1 MRKQLFAV
9 LSFTA
14 CLVGCNQSLEISP
27 EIQEAGVYAT
37 IQQPESPVSVK
48 SLNWGDSKLAFTWA
62 EGENVVV
69 FGDGDAAMFR
79 TVTAGAAESKL
90 ESKGFKLQDGV
101 SYYACIPAYTMGFN
115 ASVSA
120 VPVSFTGQRQLAN
133 NNSDHLKYY
142 DYACASATKAEG
154 TNALSFELKNQ
165 VSWIV
170 LEHNF
175 ASAVENVVSFSIS
188 CADADCFAASGYLDV
203 VNSTFTAQKMAGE
216 IKLALGEEGGTG
228 LSFQAGETFRG
239 FITVAPVD
247 LTGKTLAI
255 KANLADGTVLDLGTI
270 AAGGAIVANKPQVIM
285 TSGTKAAVASVGGVE
300 YATVQAA
307 MAAVKDGETVTLTTD
322 ALTEKVSIDK
332 SVTIDLNGK
341 TLTNDTDDVFKVTKD
356 GLTVIF
362 QNGNIVSNKYGG
374 LFFNQGLKN
383 ENITFN
389 NCNVTGVE
397 GAIATSTLTG
407 STITINGGTFV
418 SSNNA
423 VILTNGNSREGE
435 PNTIIIN
442 GGTFKGQM
450 SDEAYGRGSIACG
463 IYAAWKDNIIVN
475 DGTFDIERGVG
486 VLCRGGKVSIKGGVF
501 TTSDPDKKTGCVGD
515 SKIVVPCQTVY
526 VDKDAKYPDYKNA
539 AIEISG
545 GQFSDDACKSYLAEN
560 HTVKRNKTIYT
571 VEANSISLNG
581 TTYSSLQEAIDAAVD
596 GQPLTFYNDVITNAF
611 SIPKGKHIQFRMNGR
626 TVTVKG
632 SATGG
637 GVVLNGDLTIAG
649 TGSFGDATG
658 ESVGYLFN
666 INDATLTIEEGC
678 EATFQCGLS
687 CIQMQSSSAKA
698 IINGGKWIGGEYGG
712 KYWTINK
719 IDAYKDSQI
728 LISGGQFYKFNPSDV
743 QIENPVEN
751 WVNDGYVA
759 VQNGDWYEVVTLE
772 EKNTREIEKTLSVNN
787 ATATISEDVK
797 TNCISLSGRNTTIK
811 LENGAVISGSGQG
824 GKTGDVI
831 LTGKDLNLKGQGKIV
846 STVVSDEK
854 KSQST
859 AINVTNGTVNIYDGI
874 EVDGGNGCD
883 GNYAVKI
890 VKGTVNIHGGYFHS
904 APKKEGDVTEVI
916 YLASAYAYSSKCY
929 LNIYGGVFESGGDPK
944 YLINCQDN
952 YRSKCHIK
960 IMGGIFVGF
969 NPANNTAEGA
979 NTNWV
984 PDGYVSTQTTYNGK
998 TAWEVKK
1005 K

>member
-1 MRKQLFAV
+1 MKKQFFAV
-9 LSFTA
+9 MSFTA

-48 SLNWGDSKLAFTWA
+48 SLNWGDSKLAFTWS

-188 CADADCFAASGYLDV
+188 CADADCFAASGSLDV
-203 VNSTFTAQKMAGE
+203 ANSTFTAQKMASE

-270 AAGGAIVANKPQVIM
+270 AAGGTIVANKPQVIR

-307 MAAVKDGETVTLTTD
+307 MAAVKDGETMTLVSDVKSGEGLFLAAGNKNFTIDLSGHTLESTANAGSTGTKNQVMHFEKGNTIVIKNGTIAAEAGNKTTKFIIQNY
-322 ALTEKVSIDK
+322 ANLTLED
-332 SVTIDLNGK
+332 VTIDAANLNYPGQVCYAMSNNCGNVLLK
-341 TLTNDTDDVFKVTKD
+341 GNTSIINVPKGAVALDACKYASYEKPTVTLSTTGTIGGTIELTGGDLVLGADLNVTESIVGREGAASTISLNKYKIYAPNTAVYNENGTLNITGSGTGGIVSEKHVGVMVGNNTKTTLTKCKVT
-356 GLTVIF
+356 GL
-362 QNGNIVSNKYGG
+362 
-374 LFFNQGLKN
+374 
-383 ENITFN
+383 
-389 NCNVTGVE
+389 E
-397 GAIATSTLTG
+397 GAVATGKATG
-407 STITINGGTFV
+407 ASIIINEGTYTATD
-418 SSNNA
+418 NA
-423 VILTNGNSREGE
+423 VIAGNGSVRDGE
-435 PNTIIIN
+435 PNTIELTKAIL
-442 GGTFKGQM
+442 T
-450 SDEAYGRGSIACG
+450 GSIKSPGYIACG
-463 IYAAWKDNIIVN
+463 VYAPWKDNIILNAVAIN
-475 DGTFDIERGVG
+475 VTNGVG
-486 VLCRGGKVSIKGGVF
+486 VLVRGGKVVIKDTLNKYPRKITVTG
-501 TTSDPDKKTGCVGD
+501 TTSGWVGDNKNLIECKTLVVDKAAKYSDWENATIEVEAGDYSDDCAKEFLIAEKGLAERNGRYVVVNETIPTTAEEFETAFNKAGVITTVNKNLEVGCVSAG
-515 SKIVVPCQTVY
+515 
-526 VDKDAKYPDYKNA
+526 KNH
-539 AIEISG
+539 ILNL
-545 GQFSDDACKSYLAEN
+545 SDD
-560 HTVKRNKTIYT
+560 
-571 VEANSISLNG
+571 
-581 TTYSSLQEAIDAAVD
+581 
-596 GQPLTFYNDVITNAF
+596 
-611 SIPKGKHIQFRMNGR
+611 
-626 TVTVKG
+626 
-632 SATGG
+632 
-637 GVVLNGDLTIAG
+637 
-649 TGSFGDATG
+649 
-658 ESVGYLFN
+658 
-666 INDATLTIEEGC
+666 
-678 EATFQCGLS
+678 
-687 CIQMQSSSAKA
+687 
-698 IINGGKWIGGEYGG
+698 
-712 KYWTINK
+712 
-719 IDAYKDSQI
+719 
-728 LISGGQFYKFNPSDV
+728 
-743 QIENPVEN
+743 
-751 WVNDGYVA
+751 
-759 VQNGDWYEVVTLE
+759 
-772 EKNTREIEKTLSVNN
+772 
-787 ATATISEDVK
+787 
-797 TNCISLSGRNTTIK
+797 
-811 LENGAVISGSGQG
+811 AVISGSGQASG
-824 GKTGDVI
+824 TVREVI
-831 LTGKDLNLKGQGKIV
+831 LTSNSLDIKGQGKIV
-846 STVVSDEK
+846 STISNDMK
-854 KSQST
+854 NSQST
-859 AINVTNGTVNIYDGI
+859 ALRVGGGTVNIYDGV
-874 EVDGGNGCD
+874 ELDGGNGCD
-883 GNYAVKI
+883 GNYAIKI
-890 VKGTVNIHGGYFHS
+890 VKGTVNIYGGYFHS
-904 APKKEGDVTEVI
+904 APKTEGDATEVI
-916 YLASAYAYSSKCY
+916 YLNPLTNSSTCILK
-929 LNIYGGVFESGGDPK
+929 IYGGVFESGGDPE
-944 YLINCQDN
+944 YLINCQDD

-984 PDGYVSTQTTYNGK
+984 PDGYVSTQTSYNGK

>member
-27 EIQEAGVYAT
+27 EIKEAGVYAT

-133 NNSDHLKYY
+133 NNSEHLKYY

-175 ASAVENVVSFSIS
+175 ALAVENVVSFSIS
-188 CADADCFAASGYLDV
+188 CADADCFAASGSLDV
-203 VNSTFTAQKMAGE
+203 TNSTFTAQKMAGE

-270 AAGGAIVANKPQVIM
+270 AAEGAIVANKPQVIR

-307 MAAVKDGETVTLTTD
+307 MAAVKDGETVTLVSDVKSDEGLFLAAGNKNFTIDLSGHTLESTANAGSTGTKNQVMHFEKGNTIVIKNGTIAAEAGNKTTKFIIQNY
-322 ALTEKVSIDK
+322 ANLTLED
-332 SVTIDLNGK
+332 VTIDAANLNYPGQVCYAMSNNCGNVLLK
-341 TLTNDTDDVFKVTKD
+341 GNTSIINVPKGAVALDACKYASYEKPIVTLSTTGTIGGTIELSGGDLVLGADLNVTEPIVARYEATSTITLKSHKIIAPKTVIYNENATLEVKGSGSIVSEKYVGVMVGSNTKTTLTNCK
-356 GLTVIF
+356 
-362 QNGNIVSNKYGG
+362 
-374 LFFNQGLKN
+374 
-383 ENITFN
+383 
-389 NCNVTGVE
+389 VE
-397 GAIATSTLTG
+397 GLEGAVATGKATGASIVIDGGTYTATDNAVISGNGSVREGDPNTIEIKNAILTG
-407 STITINGGTFV
+407 SIKTPG
-418 SSNNA
+418 
-423 VILTNGNSREGE
+423 
-435 PNTIIIN
+435 
-442 GGTFKGQM
+442 
-450 SDEAYGRGSIACG
+450 YIACG
-463 IYAAWKDNIIVN
+463 VYAPWKDNIILNAVPIN
-475 DGTFDIERGVG
+475 IINGVG
-486 VLCRGGKVSIKGGVF
+486 VLVRGGKVVIKNTISTNDKMITVTG
-501 TTSDPDKKTGCVGD
+501 TTAGWVGD
-515 SKIVVPCQTVY
+515 NKNLIECKTLV
-526 VDKDAKYPDYKNA
+526 VDKAAKYSDWENATIEVEAGDY
-539 AIEISG
+539 
-545 GQFSDDACKSYLAEN
+545 SDDCAKEFLIAGKGLAE
-560 HTVKRNKTIYT
+560 RNGRYVVVNETIP
-571 VEANSISLNG
+571 
-581 TTYSSLQEAIDAAVD
+581 TTPEEFETAFNEE
-596 GQPLTFYNDVITNAF
+596 GVIT
-611 SIPKGKHIQFRMNGR
+611 
-626 TVTVKG
+626 TVNQNFEV
-632 SATGG
+632 SC
-637 GVVLNGDLTIAG
+637 VIAG
-649 TGSFGDATG
+649 KNHI
-658 ESVGYLFN
+658 LN
-666 INDATLTIEEGC
+666 
-678 EATFQCGLS
+678 LS
-687 CIQMQSSSAKA
+687 
-698 IINGGKWIGGEYGG
+698 
-712 KYWTINK
+712 
-719 IDAYKDSQI
+719 D
-728 LISGGQFYKFNPSDV
+728 
-743 QIENPVEN
+743 
-751 WVNDGYVA
+751 
-759 VQNGDWYEVVTLE
+759 
-772 EKNTREIEKTLSVNN
+772 
-787 ATATISEDVK
+787 
-797 TNCISLSGRNTTIK
+797 
-811 LENGAVISGSGQG
+811 GAVISGSGHNSSNLA
-824 GKTGDVI
+824 KDVI
-831 LTGKDLNLKGQGKIV
+831 VTSKGLDIKGNGKIV
-846 STVVSDEK
+846 STIVNDTE

-859 AINVTNGTVNIYDGI
+859 ALKVGGGTVNIYDGV
-874 EVDGGNGCD
+874 ELDGGNGCD
-883 GNYAVKI
+883 GNYAIKI
-890 VKGTVNIHGGYFHS
+890 VNGTVNIYGGYFHS
-904 APKKEGDVTEVI
+904 APKTEGDATEVI
-916 YLASAYAYSSKCY
+916 YLEAGRAYTCN
-929 LNIYGGVFESGGDPK
+929 LNIYDGVFESGGDPK
-944 YLINCQDN
+944 YLINCRDA
-952 YRSKCHIK
+952 YSFKCHIQIK
-960 IMGGIFVGF
+960 GGTFVGF

>member
-9 LSFTA
+9 LSITA

-37 IQQPESPVSVK
+37 IQQPESPISVK

-90 ESKGFKLQDGV
+90 ESKGFKLQDSV
-101 SYYACIPAYTMGFN
+101 SYYACIPAYAMGFN

-188 CADADCFAASGYLDV
+188 CADADCFAASGSLDV
-203 VNSTFTAQKMAGE
+203 TNSTFTAQKMAGKIE
-216 IKLALGEEGGTG
+216 LALGEEGGTG

-307 MAAVKDGETVTLTTD
+307 MAAVKDGETVTL
-322 ALTEKVSIDK
+322 VSDVNTSSQTILVDK
-332 SVTIDLNGK
+332 NTIIDLNGK
-341 TLTNDTDDVFKVTKD
+341 TITGDKQVVMVNADGITLNILNGKVVSAKQYAVGVGSRGGKLVLTNC
-356 GLTVIF
+356 
-362 QNGNIVSNKYGG
+362 
-374 LFFNQGLKN
+374 
-383 ENITFN
+383 EIT
-389 NCNVTGVE
+389 GQE
-397 GAIATSTLTG
+397 GAVGAPSSATG
-407 STITINGGTFV
+407 CTIEINGGVYTGID
-418 SSNNA
+418 NA
-423 VILTNGNSREGE
+423 VIAGNGTNREGD
-435 PNTIIIN
+435 PNHIIIN
-442 GGTFKGQM
+442 DGKFV
-450 SDEAYGRGSIACG
+450 GRIQTAGYIACG
-463 IYAAWKDNIIVN
+463 IYAPWKDIITVN
-475 DGTFDIERGVG
+475 GGEFDIENGVG
-486 VLCRGGKVSIKGGVF
+486 VLCRGGQVYINGGTF
-501 TTSDPDKKTGCVGD
+501 TTTDPNKALGKVGD
-515 SKIVVPCQTVY
+515 SRVVVPCQTVY
-526 VDKDAKYPDYKNA
+526 VDKDSSYPDYKNA

-560 HTVKRNKTIYT
+560 HTVKQNKSIYT
-571 VEANSISLNG
+571 VEANRIYLNG

-611 SIPKGKHIQFRMNGR
+611 SISKGKHIQFRMNGK

-632 SATGG
+632 SASGG
-637 GVVLNGDLTIAG
+637 GVVLNGDLTIS
-649 TGSFGDATG
+649 GSGFFGDATG

-698 IINGGKWIGGEYGG
+698 IINGGEWIGGEYGG
-712 KYWTINK
+712 KYWTIKK

-728 LISGGQFYKFNPSDV
+728 LISGGRFYKFNPSDV

-772 EKNTREIEKTLSVNN
+772 EKNTKEIEKTLSVNN

-797 TNCISLSGRNTTIK
+797 TNCIYPTGKNTTIM

-831 LTGKDLNLKGQGKIV
+831 LTGKGLNLKGQGKIV

-890 VKGTVNIHGGYFHS
+890 VKGTVNIYGGYFHS
-904 APKKEGDVTEVI
+904 APKTEGDATEVI
-916 YLASAYAYSSKCY
+916 YLASAYAASSSCY

-944 YLINCQDN
+944 YLINCN
-952 YRSKCHIK
+952 GYYISKCHVK
-960 IMGGIFVGF
+960 IMGGTFVGF
-969 NPANNTAEGA
+969 NPADNTADGEH
-979 NTNWV
+979 TNYV
-984 PDGYVSTQTTYNGK
+984 PDGYVSTQITYNGK

>member
-90 ESKGFKLQDGV
+90 ESKGFKLQDSV

-188 CADADCFAASGYLDV
+188 CAGADCFAASGSLNV
-203 VNSTFTAQKMAGE
+203 TNSTFTAQKMASE

-270 AAGGAIVANKPQVIM
+270 AAGGAIVANKPQVIR

-307 MAAVKDGETVTLTTD
+307 MAAVKDGETVTLVSDVKSDEGLFLAAGNKNFTIDLSGHTFESTANAGSTGTKNQVMHFEKGNTIVIKNGTIAAEAGNKTTKFIIQNY
-322 ALTEKVSIDK
+322 ANLTLED
-332 SVTIDLNGK
+332 VTIDAANLNYPGQ
-341 TLTNDTDDVFKVTKD
+341 VCYAM
-356 GLTVIF
+356 
-362 QNGNIVSNKYGG
+362 S
-374 LFFNQGLKN
+374 
-383 ENITFN
+383 N
-389 NCNVTGVE
+389 NCGNVLLKGNTSIINVPKGAVALDACKYASYEKPTVTLSTTGTIGGTIELSGGDLVLGADLNVTEPIVARYE
-397 GAIATSTLTG
+397 ATSTISLNKHKITAPKTAVYNENGTLNITG
-407 STITINGGTFV
+407 SSTGEIVSEKYVGVMVGSNTKTTLTKCKVTGLEGAVATGKATGASIVIDGGTYTATD
-418 SSNNA
+418 NA
-423 VILTNGNSREGE
+423 VIAGNGSVREGD
-435 PNTIIIN
+435 PNTIEIIKAKLT
-442 GGTFKGQM
+442 GFIKSPG
-450 SDEAYGRGSIACG
+450 YIACG
-463 IYAAWKDNIIVN
+463 VYAPWKDNIILNAVAI
-475 DGTFDIERGVG
+475 DITNGVG
-486 VLCRGGKVSIKGGVF
+486 VLVRGGNVAIKDTLSKNPRQITVTG
-501 TTSDPDKKTGCVGD
+501 TTSGWVGD
-515 SKIVVPCQTVY
+515 NKNLIECKTLV
-526 VDKDAKYPDYKNA
+526 VDKAAKYSDWENA
-539 AIEISG
+539 TIEVEAG
-545 GQFSDDACKSYLAEN
+545 NYSDDCAKEFLIAGKGLAE
-560 HTVKRNKTIYT
+560 R
-571 VEANSISLNG
+571 
-581 TTYSSLQEAIDAAVD
+581 
-596 GQPLTFYNDVITNAF
+596 
-611 SIPKGKHIQFRMNGR
+611 NGR
-626 TVTVKG
+626 YVVVKETIPTTAGEFEAAFGETGAITTVSQNLEVSCV
-632 SATGG
+632 SAGKNHI
-637 GVVLNGDLTIAG
+637 LN
-649 TGSFGDATG
+649 
-658 ESVGYLFN
+658 
-666 INDATLTIEEGC
+666 
-678 EATFQCGLS
+678 LS
-687 CIQMQSSSAKA
+687 
-698 IINGGKWIGGEYGG
+698 
-712 KYWTINK
+712 
-719 IDAYKDSQI
+719 D
-728 LISGGQFYKFNPSDV
+728 
-743 QIENPVEN
+743 
-751 WVNDGYVA
+751 
-759 VQNGDWYEVVTLE
+759 
-772 EKNTREIEKTLSVNN
+772 
-787 ATATISEDVK
+787 
-797 TNCISLSGRNTTIK
+797 
-811 LENGAVISGSGQG
+811 GAVISGSGQASG
-824 GKTGDVI
+824 SAREVI
-831 LTGKDLNLKGQGKIV
+831 MTSRGLDIKGQGKIV
-846 STVVSDEK
+846 STIVNDTK
-854 KSQST
+854 DSQS
-859 AINVTNGTVNIYDGI
+859 AALRVGGGIVNIYDGV
-874 EVDGGNGCD
+874 ELDGGNGCD
-883 GNYAVKI
+883 GNYAIRI
-890 VKGTVNIHGGYFHS
+890 VKGTVNIYGGYFHS
-904 APKKEGDVTEVI
+904 APKTEGNSTEVI
-916 YLASAYAYSSKCY
+916 YLESGWALSNECS
-929 LNIYGGVFESGGDPK
+929 LNIYDGVFESEGNPQ
-944 YLINCQDN
+944 YLINCQDDF
-952 YRSKCHIK
+952 RSKCHIK

-984 PDGYVSTQTTYNGK
+984 PDGYVSTQITYKDK

>member
-1 MRKQLFAV
+1 MRKQLIAV

-133 NNSDHLKYY
+133 NNSEHLKYY

-188 CADADCFAASGYLDV
+188 CADADCFAASGSLDV
-203 VNSTFTAQKMAGE
+203 INSTFTAQKMASE

-270 AAGGAIVANKPQVIM
+270 ATSGAIVANKPQVIR

-307 MAAVKDGETVTLTTD
+307 MAAVKDGETVTLVSDVKSDEGLFLAAGNKNFTIDLSGHTFESTANAGSTGTKNQVMHFEKGNTIVIKNGTIAAEAGNKTTKFIIQNY
-322 ALTEKVSIDK
+322 ANLTLED
-332 SVTIDLNGK
+332 VTIDAANLNYPGQVCYAMSNNCGNVLLK
-341 TLTNDTDDVFKVTKD
+341 GNTSIINVPKGAVALDACKYASYEKPIVTLSTTGTIGGTIELSGGDLVLGADLNVTEPIVARYEATSTITLKSHKIIAPKTVIYNENATLEVKGSGSIVSETRVGVMVGSNTKTTLTNCK
-356 GLTVIF
+356 
-362 QNGNIVSNKYGG
+362 
-374 LFFNQGLKN
+374 
-383 ENITFN
+383 
-389 NCNVTGVE
+389 VE
-397 GAIATSTLTG
+397 GLEGAVATGTATG
-407 STITINGGTFV
+407 ANIIIKKGTYKATD
-418 SSNNA
+418 NA
-423 VILTNGNSREGE
+423 VIAGNGSVRDGE
-435 PNTIIIN
+435 PNVIEITGAKII
-442 GGTFKGQM
+442 GGIKTSG
-450 SDEAYGRGSIACG
+450 YIACG
-463 IYAAWKDNIIVN
+463 IYAPWKDIIMVKDVEISITN
-475 DGTFDIERGVG
+475 GVG
-486 VLCRGGKVSIKGGVF
+486 VLVRGGKVEITRSADTNNKNITARGNISGK
-501 TTSDPDKKTGCVGD
+501 VGD
-515 SKIVVPCQTVY
+515 DENLIECKTLV
-526 VDKDAKYPDYKNA
+526 VDKDARYSDWENA
-539 AIEISG
+539 TIVVDAGSYT
-545 GQFSDDACKSYLAEN
+545 DDCAKDFLKEGNQLMEQNGRYVVVSNRTPANAEEFNTSMGYSY
-560 HTVKRNKTIYT
+560 
-571 VEANSISLNG
+571 G
-581 TTYSSLQEAIDAAVD
+581 TTNVNHNMEV
-596 GQPLTFYNDVITNAF
+596 GCV
-611 SIPKGKHIQFRMNGR
+611 
-626 TVTVKG
+626 
-632 SATGG
+632 SA
-637 GVVLNGDLTIAG
+637 
-649 TGSFGDATG
+649 
-658 ESVGYLFN
+658 
-666 INDATLTIEEGC
+666 
-678 EATFQCGLS
+678 
-687 CIQMQSSSAKA
+687 SSSHTL
-698 IINGGKWIGGEYGG
+698 N
-712 KYWTINK
+712 
-719 IDAYKDSQI
+719 
-728 LISGGQFYKFNPSDV
+728 LSD
-743 QIENPVEN
+743 
-751 WVNDGYVA
+751 
-759 VQNGDWYEVVTLE
+759 
-772 EKNTREIEKTLSVNN
+772 
-787 ATATISEDVK
+787 
-797 TNCISLSGRNTTIK
+797 
-811 LENGAVISGSGQG
+811 GAVISGSGQNSG
-824 GKTGDVI
+824 SAREVI
-831 LTGKDLNLKGQGKIV
+831 MTNRGLDIKGQGKIV
-846 STVVSDEK
+846 STIVNDTK
-854 KSQST
+854 DSQS
-859 AINVTNGTVNIYDGI
+859 AALRVGGGTVNIYDGV
-874 EVDGGNGCD
+874 ELDGGNGCD
-883 GNYAVKI
+883 GNYAIRI
-890 VKGTVNIHGGYFHS
+890 VNGTVNIYGGYFHS
-904 APKKEGDVTEVI
+904 APKTEGNSTEVI
-916 YLASAYAYSSKCY
+916 YLESGRALSNECS
-929 LNIYGGVFESGGDPK
+929 LNIYDGVFESEGNPQ
-944 YLINCQDN
+944 YLINCQDDF
-952 YRSKCHIK
+952 RSKCHIK

-984 PDGYVSTQTTYNGK
+984 PDGYVSTQITYKGK

>member
-79 TVTAGAAESKL
+79 TVTAVAAESKL

-175 ASAVENVVSFSIS
+175 ASAAENVVSFSIS
-188 CADADCFAASGYLDV
+188 CADADCFAASGSLDV
-203 VNSTFTAQKMAGE
+203 TNSTFTAQKMAGE

-270 AAGGAIVANKPQVIM
+270 AAGGAIVANKPQVIR

-307 MAAVKDGETVTLTTD
+307 MAAVKDGETIALVSDVKSDEGLFLAAGNKNFTIDLSGHTLESTANAGSTGTKNQVMHFEKGNTIVIKNGTIAAEAGNKTTKFIIQNY
-322 ALTEKVSIDK
+322 ANLTLED
-332 SVTIDLNGK
+332 VTIDAANLNYPGQVCYAMSNNCGNVLLK
-341 TLTNDTDDVFKVTKD
+341 GNTSIINVPKGAVALDACKYVSYEKPTVTLSTTGTIGGTIELSGGDLILGADLNVTEPIVARYEAASTITLKSHKITAPETVIYNEKATLEVKGSGSIVSEKYVGVMVGSNTKTTLTNCKVEGLKGAVATGTATGANIIIKKGTYKATDN
-356 GLTVIF
+356 TVIA
-362 QNGNIVSNKYGG
+362 GD
-374 LFFNQGLKN
+374 
-383 ENITFN
+383 
-389 NCNVTGVE
+389 
-397 GAIATSTLTG
+397 G
-407 STITINGGTFV
+407 SV
-418 SSNNA
+418 
-423 VILTNGNSREGE
+423 RDGE
-435 PNTIIIN
+435 PNVIEITGAKIIGDIKTS
-442 GGTFKGQM
+442 G
-450 SDEAYGRGSIACG
+450 YIACG
-463 IYAAWKDNIIVN
+463 IYAPWKDIITVKDVEITITN
-475 DGTFDIERGVG
+475 GAG
-486 VLCRGGKVSIKGGVF
+486 VLVRGGKVEITRSADTNNKNITARGIISGK
-501 TTSDPDKKTGCVGD
+501 VGD
-515 SKIVVPCQTVY
+515 GENLIECKTLV
-526 VDKDAKYPDYKNA
+526 VDKDARYSDWENA
-539 AIEISG
+539 TIVVDAGSYTDDCAKDFLKEGNQLMEQNGRYVVVSNRTPANAEEFNTSMGYSG
-545 GQFSDDACKSYLAEN
+545 GTTNVNHNMEVGCVSASSN
-560 HTVKRNKTIYT
+560 HT
-571 VEANSISLNG
+571 LN
-581 TTYSSLQEAIDAAVD
+581 
-596 GQPLTFYNDVITNAF
+596 
-611 SIPKGKHIQFRMNGR
+611 
-626 TVTVKG
+626 
-632 SATGG
+632 
-637 GVVLNGDLTIAG
+637 
-649 TGSFGDATG
+649 
-658 ESVGYLFN
+658 
-666 INDATLTIEEGC
+666 
-678 EATFQCGLS
+678 LS
-687 CIQMQSSSAKA
+687 
-698 IINGGKWIGGEYGG
+698 
-712 KYWTINK
+712 
-719 IDAYKDSQI
+719 D
-728 LISGGQFYKFNPSDV
+728 
-743 QIENPVEN
+743 
-751 WVNDGYVA
+751 
-759 VQNGDWYEVVTLE
+759 
-772 EKNTREIEKTLSVNN
+772 
-787 ATATISEDVK
+787 
-797 TNCISLSGRNTTIK
+797 
-811 LENGAVISGSGQG
+811 GAVISGSGQNSG
-824 GKTGDVI
+824 SAREVI
-831 LTGKDLNLKGQGKIV
+831 MTSRGLDIKGQGKIV
-846 STVVSDEK
+846 STIVNDTK
-854 KSQST
+854 DSQSSV
-859 AINVTNGTVNIYDGI
+859 ISVFNGSTVNIYDGV
-874 EVDGGNGCD
+874 ELDGGNGCD
-883 GNYAVKI
+883 GNYAI
-890 VKGTVNIHGGYFHS
+890 RILKGTVNIHGGYFHS
-904 APKKEGDVTEVI
+904 APKNEGDATEVI
-916 YLASAYAYSSKCY
+916 YLCPRTSSSKCDLY
-929 LNIYGGVFESGGDPK
+929 ISGGVFESGGDPTF
-944 YLINCQDN
+944 LINCLDK
-952 YRSKCHIK
+952 YRSACHI
-960 IMGGIFVGF
+960 IITGGIFVGF

>member
-1 MRKQLFAV
+1 MRNQLFAV
-9 LSFTA
+9 LSITA

-175 ASAVENVVSFSIS
+175 ASAAENVVSFSIS
-188 CADADCFAASGYLDV
+188 CADADCFAASGSLDV
-203 VNSTFTAQKMAGE
+203 TNSTFTAQKMAGE

-270 AAGGAIVANKPQVIM
+270 AADGAIVANKPQVIR

-307 MAAVKDGETVTLTTD
+307 MAAVKDGETIALVSDVKSDEGLFLAAGNKNFTIDLSGHTLESTANAGSTGTKNQVMHFEKGNTIVIKNGTIAAEAGNKTTKFIIQNY
-322 ALTEKVSIDK
+322 ANLTLED
-332 SVTIDLNGK
+332 VTIDAANLNYPGQ
-341 TLTNDTDDVFKVTKD
+341 VCYAM
-356 GLTVIF
+356 
-362 QNGNIVSNKYGG
+362 S
-374 LFFNQGLKN
+374 
-383 ENITFN
+383 N
-389 NCNVTGVE
+389 NCGNVLLKGNTSIINVPKGAVALDACKYASYEKPIVTLSTTGTIGGTIELSGGDLVLGANLNVTEPIVARYE
-397 GAIATSTLTG
+397 ATSTIMLNKYKIYAPNTAVYNENGTLNITSSSTGGIVSEKHVGVMVGSNTKTTLTKCKVTG
-407 STITINGGTFV
+407 LEGAVATGKATGASIVIDGGTYTATD
-418 SSNNA
+418 NA
-423 VILTNGNSREGE
+423 VIAGNGSVRDGE
-435 PNTIIIN
+435 PNTIELTKAIL
-442 GGTFKGQM
+442 T
-450 SDEAYGRGSIACG
+450 GSIKSPGYIACG
-463 IYAAWKDNIIVN
+463 VYAPWKDNIILNAVAIN
-475 DGTFDIERGVG
+475 ITNGVG
-486 VLCRGGKVSIKGGVF
+486 VLVRGGKVVIKDTLSKYPRRITVTG
-501 TTSDPDKKTGCVGD
+501 TTSGWVGDNKNLIECKTLVVDKAAKYSDWENATIEVEAGNYSDDCAKEFLITGKGLAKRSGRYVVVNETIPTTPEEFEAAFGETGAITTVNQNLKVGCVRAG
-515 SKIVVPCQTVY
+515 
-526 VDKDAKYPDYKNA
+526 KNH
-539 AIEISG
+539 ILNL
-545 GQFSDDACKSYLAEN
+545 SD
-560 HTVKRNKTIYT
+560 
-571 VEANSISLNG
+571 
-581 TTYSSLQEAIDAAVD
+581 
-596 GQPLTFYNDVITNAF
+596 
-611 SIPKGKHIQFRMNGR
+611 
-626 TVTVKG
+626 
-632 SATGG
+632 
-637 GVVLNGDLTIAG
+637 
-649 TGSFGDATG
+649 
-658 ESVGYLFN
+658 
-666 INDATLTIEEGC
+666 
-678 EATFQCGLS
+678 
-687 CIQMQSSSAKA
+687 
-698 IINGGKWIGGEYGG
+698 
-712 KYWTINK
+712 
-719 IDAYKDSQI
+719 
-728 LISGGQFYKFNPSDV
+728 
-743 QIENPVEN
+743 
-751 WVNDGYVA
+751 
-759 VQNGDWYEVVTLE
+759 
-772 EKNTREIEKTLSVNN
+772 
-787 ATATISEDVK
+787 
-797 TNCISLSGRNTTIK
+797 
-811 LENGAVISGSGQG
+811 GAVISGSGQNSG
-824 GKTGDVI
+824 SAREVI
-831 LTGKDLNLKGQGKIV
+831 MTSDGLDIKGQGKIV
-846 STVVSDEK
+846 STIVNDTE

-859 AINVTNGTVNIYDGI
+859 ALRVGGGIVNIYDGVELDGGNGCNGNYAIRIVNGTVNIY
-874 EVDGGNGCD
+874 
-883 GNYAVKI
+883 
-890 VKGTVNIHGGYFHS
+890 GGYFHS
-904 APKKEGDVTEVI
+904 APKTEGGTTEVI
-916 YLASAYAYSSKCY
+916 YLESAYASSSSCS
-929 LNIYGGVFESGGDPK
+929 LNIYGGIFESGGDPK
-944 YLINCQDN
+944 YLINCQDD

-960 IMGGIFVGF
+960 IMGGTFVGF

-984 PDGYVSTQTTYNGK
+984 PDGYVSTQTSYNGK